1 MKKRLSNII
10 ISIICCCLLYQT
22 AFAADVL
29 NVSHAIIKEDSL
41 IAYIQNPGEYSD
53 ATCLIGQEKSERVNV
68 KKVSEDKKI
77 VVDTY
82 ILIDNSLS
90 IQEKYRDTM
99 KQVAKDIVFSKKG
112 NERITI
118 ATFDTEVKYLTEN
131 STDSTAL
138 IQSIDQIT
146 FQNQDT
152 FVIDVLYNLYNR
164 IAADNG
170 DFARIIFMSDGVE
183 NKTIGYTRE
192 ELMDKVRKSAFPVY
206 MLGCTYNSNESELEN
221 MFRISRETN
230 ATYYHLEKINS
241 ADQIAAGI
249 ADSFNYVQVKALI
262 PESQR
267 DGSSKGIKII
277 FDEGENEKS
286 ASLNMAMPFFVP
298 EKKETEESET
308 TKTENE
314 NSIMTE
320 QESAIEAETQVE
332 NETGT
337 QTETEAEILKDGN
350 EQEGSFVSNLN
361 MNIIVPSAV
370 GGMVVLVLLIVL
382 MSSKKKKKSEKTVPA
397 KTNNNDEHTEFL
409 GDHTE
414 LIDDDDA
421 TEMADT
427 ITIRLIDKKRPSQI
441 QEYSLNNPIVVGRV
455 AGKSQAVFDYER
467 SISGEHCEIYR
478 VGNKVYIRDLNS
490 SNGTYVD
497 GVLVT
502 DSAELSDGSIIKIG
516 RLQIEFQ
523 MI

>member
-1 MKKRLSNII
+1 MKGKKRIPFILTVFCIAILFQSV
-10 ISIICCCLLYQT
+10 Y
-22 AFAADVL
+22 AAENL
-29 NVSHAIIKEDSL
+29 NVSHSEVKEDSL
-41 IAYIQNPGEYSD
+41 FVYVQNPGEYENVK
-53 ATCLIGQEKSERVNV
+53 CQVGQEFSDRVNV
-68 KKVSEDKKI
+68 KKIFGTKKI

-99 KQVAKDIVFSKKG
+99 KQVAKDIVFSKKD

-118 ATFDTEVKYLTEN
+118 ATFDTEIKYLTEK
-131 STDSTAL
+131 STDSTTL
-138 IQSIDQIT
+138 IQAIDQIT

-152 FVIDVLYNLYNR
+152 VVIDVLYNLYNR
-164 IAADNG
+164 IEADNG

-192 ELMDKVRKSAFPVY
+192 ELMYKVKASAFPVY
-206 MLGCTYNSNESELEN
+206 VLGCTYNSNESELEN

-277 FDEGENEKS
+277 FDEGEDEKA

-298 EKKETEESET
+298 EKKETEETET
-308 TKTENE
+308 TATE
-314 NSIMTE
+314 TE
-320 QESAIEAETQVE
+320 TAAVAEPESATETE
-332 NETGT
+332 T
-337 QTETEAEILKDGN
+337 QTETEIEISDDEVIPEDGN
-350 EQEGSFVSNLN
+350 EQDGSFVSNLN

-370 GGMVVLVLLIVL
+370 GGIVVLILLVVFII
-382 MSSKKKKKSEKTVPA
+382 SKNKKKSEKTAPA

-421 TEMADT
+421 TGMADI

-441 QEYSLNNPIVVGRV
+441 QEYSLDNPIVVGRV
-455 AGKSQAVFDYER
+455 AGKSQAVFDYEK

>member
-10 ISIICCCLLYQT
+10 ISIICCCLLYQ
-22 AFAADVL
+22 AVFAADVL
-29 NVSHAIIKEDSL
+29 NISHAIIKEDSL
-41 IAYIQNPGEYSD
+41 IVYIQNPGEYSNT
-53 ATCLIGQEKSERVNV
+53 TCLIGQEKSERVNV
-68 KKVSEDKKI
+68 KKVSENKKI
-77 VVDTY
+77 VIDTY

-99 KQVAKDIVFSKKG
+99 KQVAKDIVFSKKD

-118 ATFDTEVKYLTEN
+118 ATFDTEIKYLTEK

-138 IQSIDQIT
+138 IQAIDQIT

-152 FVIDVLYNLYNR
+152 VVIDVLYNLYNR
-164 IAADNG
+164 IEADNG
-170 DFARIIFMSDGVE
+170 DFARIVFMSDGVE

-192 ELMDKVRKSAFPVY
+192 ELMDKVKASAFPVY

-230 ATYYHLEKINS
+230 GTYYHLEKIDS
-241 ADQIAAGI
+241 ADEIAAGI

-262 PESQR
+262 PENQR

-277 FDEGENEKS
+277 FDEGKDEKS
-286 ASLNMAMPFFVP
+286 ASLNMVMPFFVP
-298 EKKETEESET
+298 EKNETEENET
-308 TKTENE
+308 TATETENVAV
-314 NSIMTE
+314 TE
-320 QESAIEAETQVE
+320 PESA
-332 NETGT
+332 T
-337 QTETEAEILKDGN
+337 QTETETKISDDEFITENGN
-350 EQEGSFVSNLN
+350 EQDGSFVSNLN
-361 MNIIVPSAV
+361 MNIIVPSV
-370 GGMVVLVLLIVL
+370 IGGIVVLILLVVFI
-382 MSSKKKKKSEKTVPA
+382 SSKNKKKSEKSAPA
-397 KTNNNDEHTEFL
+397 KTNNNEEHTEIL
-409 GDHTE
+409 SDRTE

-421 TEMADT
+421 TGMADI

-441 QEYSLNNPIVVGRV
+441 QEYSLDNPIVVGRV
-455 AGKSQAVFDYER
+455 AGKSQAVFDYEK
-467 SISGEHCEIYR
+467 SISGKHCEIYR

-502 DSAELSDGSIIKIG
+502 DSIELSDGSIIKIG

-523 MI
+523 LI